1 LNLAIPMTRC
11 ATRRKKKGE
20 KWELPFWV
28 RLPLVGWVERE
39 RERERDI
46 IAENLRNKF
55 VELS

>member
-1 LNLAIPMTRC
+1 MTRC

-55 VELS
+55 VEWS